1 MYRQQENKDDKLP
14 TCADEI
20 INMSDKYRNLD
31 SGERFLLSAE
41 KLTGDE
47 DVALVFMSSFG
58 KRVLETSSV
67 WSTDG
72 TFKTVPDQ
80 FAQLYV
86 VHGNSKANK
95 SLPCAYFLLPDKKAS
110 TYERTMDIVLNE
122 VTQAPSVINIDFE
135 QAVIKSIKS
144 KMPPAV
150 TILGCNFHWKKNIFS
165 HVGFKGCLPFF
176 YEDEQFQ
183 IGLDLIFTL
192 CMVPPTD
199 VVFAWESV
207 VKPHFDEHFDESL
220 EVDEF
225 LDYFERT
232 YIGKPGARGR
242 KNPMFPIS
250 MWNIVERTLSDQ
262 ASTNNAVESWNA
274 RWNR

>member
-67 WSTDG
+67 WSMDG

-95 SLPCAYFLLPDKKAS
+95 SLPC
-110 TYERTMDIVLNE
+110 R
-122 VTQAPSVINIDFE
+122 
-135 QAVIKSIKS
+135 
-144 KMPPAV
+144 
-150 TILGCNFHWKKNIFS
+150 
-165 HVGFKGCLPFF
+165 
-176 YEDEQFQ
+176 
-183 IGLDLIFTL
+183 
-192 CMVPPTD
+192 
-199 VVFAWESV
+199 
-207 VKPHFDEHFDESL
+207 
-220 EVDEF
+220 
-225 LDYFERT
+225 
-232 YIGKPGARGR
+232 GATRGGGGR
-242 KNPMFPIS
+242 
-250 MWNIVERTLSDQ
+250 
-262 ASTNNAVESWNA
+262 A
-274 RWNR
+274 RAHP